1 MTIAKNAV
9 IKGSFI
15 DEKILQSFSE
25 VGYDAMLRNFVN
37 MVEREIIDHTMLQKL
52 HYWMLLGQP
61 N

>member
-9 IKGSFI
+9 IEEFFI

-25 VGYDAMLRNFVN
+25 VGYDTMLRNFVN
-37 MVEREIIDHTMLQKL
+37 MVEREIIDHTMLQEL